1 MSTVNFTEYSQLYEA
16 ANSSFQIIIDD
27 TLTDDEKKVH
37 GKYSIPKKSFQLKI
51 HPKDQKAFLKLFKKA
66 PDKTVG
72 NGEISLFWLFS
83 GRAKETRGGTEP
95 DLRIDNKAVE
105 VKAYPKHD
113 PISLGR
119 FQDRR
124 DFRALLNTLFGIS
137 NLFQAFSKDNTKG
150 NQSFKG
156 ELSFRYPDVLEAAEK
171 FIELSEL
178 FKNNKDLLNFKIFK
192 DMYKTVKDFEKQL
205 KKLGYGSKINDP
217 ESIAVGLMKRLID
230 VSIGDKP
237 GDKGYIANLKDS
249 NPLDVWFH
257 YIDFKKMKSD
267 TKTLSAKGT
276 FAINGG
282 VFKASFSTLFPG

>member
-1 MSTVNFTEYSQLYEA
+1 MITLNEYLMMEA
-16 ANSSFQIIIDD
+16 ANSSFQAIIDE
-27 TLTDDEKKVH
+27 TLTDEEKKVH
-37 GKYSIPKKSFQLKI
+37 GNYNIPRKSFQLKI
-51 HPKDQKAFLKLFKKA
+51 HPKDKKTFVKLFKKA

-72 NGEISLFWLFS
+72 NGEISLYWLFS

-95 DLRIDNKAVE
+95 DLRIDKKAVE

-192 DMYKTVKDFEKQL
+192 DMHKTVIDFEKQL
-205 KKLGYGSKINDP
+205 KKLGYGSKVNDP

-249 NPLDVWFH
+249 DPTDVWFH
-257 YIDFKKMKSD
+257 YIDFKNMKSD
-267 TKTLSAKGT
+267 NKTLSAKGT

>member
-1 MSTVNFTEYSQLYEA
+1 MINFSGYMLNEA
-16 ANSSFQIIIDD
+16 ANSSFQAIIDN
-27 TLTDDEKKVH
+27 TLSAAEMKVH

-51 HPKDQKAFLKLFKKA
+51 HPKDKKTFVKLFKEA

-72 NGEISLFWLFS
+72 NGEISLYWLFS

-95 DLRIDNKAVE
+95 DLRIDKKAVE

-137 NLFQAFSKDNTKG
+137 NLFQAFSKDNSKG

-156 ELSFRYPDVLEAAEK
+156 ELAFRYPDILEAAEK

-178 FKNNKDLLNFKIFK
+178 FKNNKDLMNFKIFK
-192 DMYKTVKDFEKQL
+192 DMKKTVDEFGKSL
-205 KKLGYGSKINDP
+205 KGLGYGSKINDA

-230 VSIGDKP
+230 VLIGDKP

-249 NPLDVWFH
+249 DPTDVWFH
-257 YIDFKKMKSD
+257 YIDFANMKTD
-267 TKTLSAKGT
+267 VKTLSKKGT

-282 VFKASFSTLFPG
+282 VFKCSFSTLFPG